1 MGNAGSMNQHTDPR
15 GHHMPLK
22 LPMPEPAELEERF
35 ALVLVC
41 TNNDLKY
48 NLTNNQKEICT
59 FRFHLFYSILFY
71 SILFYSILFYSIL
84 IRIVVLLFV

>member
-41 TNNDLKY
+41 NNYLNVY
-48 NLTNNQKEICT
+48 QPNYQKKSA
-59 FRFHLFYSILFY
+59 L
-71 SILFYSILFYSIL
+71 
-84 IRIVVLLFV
+84 

>member
-41 TNNDLKY
+41 NNYLNNYKPKKQKKY
-48 NLTNNQKEICT
+48 AL
-59 FRFHLFYSILFY
+59 
-71 SILFYSILFYSIL
+71 
-84 IRIVVLLFV
+84 